1 MKILHVVNTSFVLP
15 YFLGD
20 QIEHFTKTGVKI
32 YIACH
37 PSSHLREFGN
47 MHNCTVKEVEIIRE
61 ISFSSDFRAIMDL
74 RKFIKNEKIDIVIGH
89 TPKGGL
95 IGMVAAYFSNV
106 EKRIYFRHG
115 LMYETSKGFK
125 RLLLIFVEK
134 LTGYLATK
142 VVCVSDSVRK
152 RSVLERLNSP
162 RKNVLLNLGSCN
174 GIDTSRF
181 SNGNLATDKLKLRDK
196 FGISSDD
203 FVVGFVGRLVND
215 KGINELIEAWKILQA
230 NTINAT
236 LLIVGPYEERDS
248 ISFELKQFIK
258 NESTILHVGL
268 MDDVIPYYKLMDLFI
283 LPSYREGFPTVVL
296 EASAMELPVVTTRS
310 TGCIDSIIE
319 NETGI
324 FCNIEPMSISEKIL
338 YYLNNPAIAKQH
350 GRNGR
355 KFVLSNFQQE
365 IIWNEIKEK
374 LIELK

>member
-152 RSVLERLNSP
+152 RSVL
-162 RKNVLLNLGSCN
+162 
-174 GIDTSRF
+174 
-181 SNGNLATDKLKLRDK
+181 
-196 FGISSDD
+196 
-203 FVVGFVGRLVND
+203 
-215 KGINELIEAWKILQA
+215 KG
-230 NTINAT
+230 
-236 LLIVGPYEERDS
+236 
-248 ISFELKQFIK
+248 
-258 NESTILHVGL
+258 
-268 MDDVIPYYKLMDLFI
+268 
-283 LPSYREGFPTVVL
+283 
-296 EASAMELPVVTTRS
+296 
-310 TGCIDSIIE
+310 
-319 NETGI
+319 
-324 FCNIEPMSISEKIL
+324 
-338 YYLNNPAIAKQH
+338 
-350 GRNGR
+350 
-355 KFVLSNFQQE
+355 
-365 IIWNEIKEK
+365 
-374 LIELK
+374 